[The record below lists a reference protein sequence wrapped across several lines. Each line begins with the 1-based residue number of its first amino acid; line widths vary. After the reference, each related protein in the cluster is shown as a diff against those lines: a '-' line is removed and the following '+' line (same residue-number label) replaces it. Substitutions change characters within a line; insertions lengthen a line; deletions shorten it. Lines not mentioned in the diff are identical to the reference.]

1 MLREAVDFTFLL
13 ASTAPAESGG
23 DSGSDWQK
31 TISWALGLPVSIV
44 AAVGSVQLWRKNPLE
59 QRKLQLDIL
68 EKERALGL
76 AKDTSEAGRV
86 ATIVAEPI
94 LETQR
99 TQVLILRFVL
109 LSVMLMAWGLVANL
123 LGAALSGAQF
133 GLDRAITGEASIAA
147 VSGYLAVALIA
158 AIPSVVRSLLIVL
171 IGWPLLLDI
180 ADALRFE
187 LPQYFYSP
195 HMRTALLL
203 IAVAAALAQTLLGTS
218 YAFFRF

>member
-1 MLREAVDFTFLL
+1 MLTEAIDYTLLL
-13 ASTAPAESGG
+13 AATAPTESGG
-23 DSGSDWQK
+23 GSGSDWQK
-31 TISWALGLPVSIV
+31 TISWVLGLPVSVV
-44 AAVGSVQLWRKNPLE
+44 AAVSSVQLWRKNPLE
-59 QRKLQLDIL
+59 QRNLQLDIL

-76 AKDTSEAGRV
+76 AQNTTEAGRV

-123 LGAALSGAQF
+123 LGAALSGAQL
-133 GLDRAITGEASIAA
+133 GLDRAITGEASVGA
-147 VSGYLAVALIA
+147 VLGYLAVALVA
-158 AIPSVVRSLLIVL
+158 AVPSVVRSLLIVL

-195 HMRTALLL
+195 RTRTALLL
-203 IAVAAALAQTLLGTS
+203 IAVAAALAQTLLGAS
-218 YAFFRF
+218 YAFFRI